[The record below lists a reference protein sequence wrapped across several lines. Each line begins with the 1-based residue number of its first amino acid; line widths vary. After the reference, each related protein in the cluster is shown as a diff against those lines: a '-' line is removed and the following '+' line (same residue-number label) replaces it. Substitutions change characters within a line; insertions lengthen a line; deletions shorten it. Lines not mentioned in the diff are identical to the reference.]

1 MTILE
6 IEIEASRP
14 VAARCSEA
22 ELSVDLADGRRV
34 VTPLWWYPRLLAA
47 TPEER
52 AEVELSS
59 FGVHWPRIDEDLSI
73 AGMLRGA
80 KAPGATPPEVI
91 D

>member
-1 MTILE
+1 
-6 IEIEASRP
+6 
-14 VAARCSEA
+14 
-22 ELSVDLADGRRV
+22 VDLADGGRV
-34 VTPLWWYPRLLAA
+34 VTPLGWYPRLLAA